1 MHNDNELFSPEEMQN
16 PFEAIKEVDA
26 EGREWWNSRRL
37 ARLMGYMKYWNF
49 ERLMDKVATFLQ
61 QEKGLDLKEHMVE
74 IEEMAQ
80 LNNGGWRQVKS
91 IKLSRTACIA
101 IALNANQKKPIV
113 KAAKEYFTSKMSS
126 TELATSVEGN
136 VLIYRSSTGKV
147 NVSVL
152 FSNETF
158 WLSQKRMAELFAVTV
173 QDISYHL
180 IQIDESHEVQL
191 SAAIKKILNPSDNCE
206 DTGTILYNLD
216 AIIAVGYRVNSYEAT
231 QFRIWA
237 RNVLKEYII
246 KGYVMDDERLKGKNP
261 FGVDYFEEL
270 LDRIREI
277 RLSERR
283 YYQKITDIYA
293 ECSSDYDPKSDIT
306 RTFYK
311 HVQNMMHYAVT
322 HQTAAE
328 IIYDRADAEKPHM
341 GLMTWKNA
349 PDGRIIKSDVTV
361 AKNYLSEQEVDS
373 LNLLTTAFIDTAED
387 RARRHLIMKMTDWK
401 SLLESYLKFQERDIL
416 SDTGSISH
424 EEAEA
429 KALAEYEKF
438 WRIQDKTI
446 RSDFDKLIEGL
457 E

>member
-1 MHNDNELFSPEEMQN
+1 MPDEQNLFSPEELQN
-16 PFEAIKEVDA
+16 PFEAIKDTDA
-26 EGREWWNSRRL
+26 NGDEWWNSRRL
-37 ARLMGYMKYWNF
+37 ARLLGYQKYWNF
-49 ERLMDKVATFLQ
+49 ERLMDKAATFLQ
-61 QEKGLDLKEHMVE
+61 QQKGLDPMEHMVE
-74 IEEMAQ
+74 TEEMAK

-91 IKLSRTACIA
+91 VKLSRTACTA
-101 IALNANQKKPIV
+101 IVINADQKKPIV
-113 KAAKEYFTSKMSS
+113 KAAKDYFISTATS
-126 TELATSVEGN
+126 TELAHSIEGN

-158 WLSQKRMAELFAVTV
+158 WLSQKRMAALFNVALST
-173 QDISYHL
+173 INYHL
-180 IQIDESHEVQL
+180 SQIGESGEVQL
-191 SAAIKKILNPSDNCE
+191 SAAIRKIRIPSDNCDE
-206 DTGTILYNLD
+206 QGVMMYNLD

-237 RNVLKEYII
+237 REVLKEYII
-246 KGYVMDDERLKGKNP
+246 KGFVMDDERLKGKNP
-261 FGVDYFEEL
+261 FGADYFEEL

-293 ECSSDYDPKSDIT
+293 ECSSDYNPKSDIT

-322 HQTAAE
+322 HHTAAE
-328 IIYDRADAEKPHM
+328 IIYGRADAEKPHM

-349 PDGRIIKSDVTV
+349 PDGRIIKSDVTI
-361 AKNYLSEQEVDS
+361 AKNYLSEQEVNS

-387 RARRHLIMKMTDWK
+387 RARRHLIMTMADWK
-401 SLLESYLKFQERDIL
+401 SLLERYLQFQDRDIL
-416 SDTGSISH
+416 PDAGSVTH
-424 EEAEA
+424 EEAET

-446 RSDFDKLIEGL
+446 RSDFDKLIERL